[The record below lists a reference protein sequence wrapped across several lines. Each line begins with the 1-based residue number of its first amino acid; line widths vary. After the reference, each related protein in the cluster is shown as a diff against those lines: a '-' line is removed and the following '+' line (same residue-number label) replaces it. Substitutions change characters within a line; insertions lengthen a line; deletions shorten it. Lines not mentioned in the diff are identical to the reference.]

1 MALLSNEQ
9 NAFISYLTS
18 LARADD
24 RGALAVLR
32 RGLSGNPAD
41 DLNLCRFVSPRLPDE
56 DRAAGCEPIYYL
68 TAALFALHPSENQQG
83 NLGAHLKQAAGQR
96 NDSDAAERRFTALLN
111 TRRDD
116 LDKPLRRAVMMLKQ
130 QEIPVNWRQLFS
142 DLLLWDHP
150 KKLTQRAWA
159 NSFWSYERPIDT
171 STAGQPGQT
180 EETFPEE
187 NQ

>member
-1 MALLSNEQ
+1 MTLLTNEQ
-9 NAFISYLTS
+9 NAFISYLAG
-18 LARADD
+18 LAKADD
-24 RGALAVLR
+24 RGALAALR

-41 DLNLCRFVSPRLPDE
+41 DLNLCRFVAPRLPDA
-56 DRAAGCEPIYYL
+56 DRAAGREPIYYL
-68 TAALFALHPSENQQG
+68 TAALFALHPSEGNGQG

-116 LDKPLRRAVMMLKQ
+116 LDKPMRRAVMMLKQ

-159 NSFWSYERPIDT
+159 NSFWGYERPNNPSDPSE
-171 STAGQPGQT
+171 STAEPQQ
-180 EETFPEE
+180 E
-187 NQ
+187 NE